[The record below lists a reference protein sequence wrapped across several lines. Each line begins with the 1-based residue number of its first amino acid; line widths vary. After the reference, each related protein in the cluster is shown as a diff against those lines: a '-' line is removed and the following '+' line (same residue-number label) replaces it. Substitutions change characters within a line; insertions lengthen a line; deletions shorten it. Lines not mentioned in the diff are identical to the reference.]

1 MMTPEAEAV
10 ERLVE
15 RTKLRLDELLKEYVE
30 LYEIA
35 NESTEAGKGER
46 EFAKLSLIPIWNEI
60 YRICIAHKTD
70 D

>member
-30 LYEIA
+30 LYETA
-35 NESTEAGKGER
+35 GESSDASKGER
-46 EFAKLSLIPIWNEI
+46 EFAKLSLIPLWNEI
-60 YRICIAHKTD
+60 YRICISHQTD

>member
-15 RTKLRLDELLKEYVE
+15 RTKARLDELLLEYVE
-30 LYEIA
+30 LYETA
-35 NESTEAGKGER
+35 SEGSDATKGER
-46 EFAKLSLIPIWNEI
+46 EFANLSLIPIWNEI
-60 YRICIAHKTD
+60 YRICIDKETD

>member
-10 ERLVE
+10 ERLIE
-15 RTKLRLDELLKEYVE
+15 RTKARLDELLSEYVE
-30 LYEIA
+30 LWETA
-35 NESTEAGKGER
+35 SESSDATAGER

-60 YRICIAHKTD
+60 YRICIEKETD